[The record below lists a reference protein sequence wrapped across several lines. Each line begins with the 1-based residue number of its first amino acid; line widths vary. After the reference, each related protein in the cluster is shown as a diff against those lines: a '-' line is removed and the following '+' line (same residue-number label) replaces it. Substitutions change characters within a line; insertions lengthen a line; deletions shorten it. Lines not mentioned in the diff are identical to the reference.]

1 LASTG
6 KVVIGVF
13 HTLFA
18 GNAGQFVPGNVGP
31 TTRALALLA
40 ELGRGVAPE
49 IIGAALT
56 ISPITMSALAVIAV
70 RRDR

>member
-1 LASTG
+1 
-6 KVVIGVF
+6 V
-13 HTLFA
+13 
-18 GNAGQFVPGNVGP
+18 
-31 TTRALALLA
+31 LA

-56 ISPITMSALAVIAV
+56 ISPITMSAVAVIAV